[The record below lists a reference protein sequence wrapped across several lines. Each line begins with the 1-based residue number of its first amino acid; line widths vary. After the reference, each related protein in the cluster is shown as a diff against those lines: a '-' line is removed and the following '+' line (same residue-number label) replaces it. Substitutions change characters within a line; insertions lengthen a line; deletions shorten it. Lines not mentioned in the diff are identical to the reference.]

1 MLAPLRSG
9 RLRRLLVLPALI
21 ALLVAGI
28 WLGGHPRH
36 LPGFIADHI
45 AGGRQARAFD
55 QALHLIQTDY
65 YRAVKKGSL
74 VDDSITGM
82 VSKLH
87 DQFSAYIPPRDY
99 RAFENV
105 TNGEFSGVG
114 MQVLGDPRGLRVVEV
129 YDGSPAKRAGIRP
142 GDVVTGVDG
151 RSLAGRS
158 EDVAT
163 AMIKGP
169 AGTDVVLTFRHG
181 RTVLRK
187 RLTRATVSIPIV
199 ASGFHRVG
207 GVRLAQVALAQFTP
221 GAHGEVRA
229 AVDRVLRRGARGI
242 VFDLRHDGG
251 GLLEE
256 ARLVASVFIPDGK
269 IVTTRGRHEPERTL
283 YATGNAISPTIPVV
297 VLVDRLT
304 ASASE
309 IVTGALQDR
318 GRATVVG
325 TRTYGKG
332 VFQEV
337 DRLPNGGALKLTVGE
352 YFTPSGRNLGG
363 GGVRRGGGITPD
375 IEARD
380 NPKTPPDEALAVALR
395 TLARK
400 VKQA

>member
-9 RLRRLLVLPALI
+9 RLRRFLLAPALV
-21 ALLVAGI
+21 ALLAAGI
-28 WLGGHPRH
+28 WLGGHPRF
-36 LPGFIADHI
+36 LPSFIADHI
-45 AGGRQARAFD
+45 AGGREARAFD
-55 QALHLIQTDY
+55 RAVHIIQTDY
-65 YRAVKKGSL
+65 YRPVGKSAL
-74 VDDSITGM
+74 VDDSIGGM
-82 VSKLH
+82 VSNLH

-99 RAFENV
+99 HAFENA

-114 MQVLGDPRGLRVVEV
+114 MHVLGDPRGLRVVEV

-142 GDVVTGVDG
+142 GDVVIAANG

-158 EDVAT
+158 EDVSV
-163 AMIKGP
+163 AMITGP
-169 AGTDVVLTFRHG
+169 AGTDVLLTFRHG
-181 RTVLRK
+181 RAVLRK

-207 GVRLAQVALAQFTP
+207 GVRLGHVALAQFTP

-229 AVDRVLRRGARGI
+229 AVDRVLKRGARGI

-256 ARLVASVFIPDGK
+256 ARLVASVFIPDGR
-269 IVTTRGRHEPERTL
+269 IVTTRGRHQPERTL
-283 YATGNAISPTIPVV
+283 YATGNAISSAIPVV

-325 TRTYGKG
+325 THTFGKG

-363 GGVRRGGGITPD
+363 GGVHRGAGITPD
-375 IEARD
+375 IAARD
-380 NPKTPPDEALAVALR
+380 KLKTVPDEALAIALR
-395 TLARK
+395 TLANE
-400 VKQA
+400 VK